1 MSRKLKGQK
10 QKKHKLYIVYILF
23 LLSISYLYVVSLTLT
38 VESFESFIRSKH
50 KTTRSEKTL
59 FNITPNI
66 QKQHVLRERVRRTI
80 VFLRL
85 DEGFDKRVRRLRVE
99 RESVSQ
105 RLQLW
110 TLLQERVFQSVAS
123 RMEVLFDRIQG
134 SF

>member
-1 MSRKLKGQK
+1 MLLVWLWLWKDLKVLSDQNTKLHGQK
-10 QKKHKLYIVYILF
+10 
-23 LLSISYLYVVSLTLT
+23 
-38 VESFESFIRSKH
+38 
-50 KTTRSEKTL
+50 KTW

-66 QKQHVLRERVRRTI
+66 QKQHVLRETARRTI

>member
-1 MSRKLKGQK
+1 M
-10 QKKHKLYIVYILF
+10 
-23 LLSISYLYVVSLTLT
+23 
-38 VESFESFIRSKH
+38 
-50 KTTRSEKTL
+50 
-59 FNITPNI
+59 
-66 QKQHVLRERVRRTI
+66 
-80 VFLRL
+80 FLRL